1 MAHRQL
7 LHISLRHTGLRYQE
21 ALLRLLCKSINAF
34 HRSFMHMRIYGSLDT
49 QRRNENVTSEK
60 NLFVLLHF
68 HLLSREN
75 ELTRYSDFQSLEYN
89 NFFIHTW
96 IC

>member
-34 HRSFMHMRIYGSLDT
+34 HRSFMPMRIYGSLDT
-49 QRRNENVTSEK
+49 QRGDENVTSEK
-60 NLFVLLHF
+60 SLFVF
-68 HLLSREN
+68 YIF
-75 ELTRYSDFQSLEYN
+75 T
-89 NFFIHTW
+89 
-96 IC
+96 C